1 VGTERERLE
10 GVFARYR
17 SSARKQRA
25 WAADNP
31 GNLAIRRELADA
43 VLELAPEAF
52 AGPAPL
58 LDVGCGTGWW
68 LAELAGRGAEPA
80 RLNGI
85 ELLEDRVQ
93 AATERVPGTKV
104 VVGDARKLPYADGEF
119 GLVTLFLVL
128 SSMERE
134 ADVSVALREARRV
147 VARGGILAVWEPR
160 VPNPLN
166 RATRVV
172 SMRAL
177 RTALGEPLAI
187 QSLTLFPPLARR
199 CGPRSYARLARVRG
213 LRTHRLVMWS
223 GVRDR

>member
-1 VGTERERLE
+1 VRTERERLE

-31 GNLAIRRELADA
+31 GNLAIRRELTDA
-43 VLELAPEAF
+43 VLDLAPDAL

-68 LAELAGRGAEPA
+68 LAELAGRGAEPT
-80 RLNGI
+80 RLHGI
-85 ELLEDRVQ
+85 ELLEDRVH
-93 AATERVPGTKV
+93 AAAARVPGAKV
-104 VVGDARKLPYADGEF
+104 VLGDARKLPYADGEF

-128 SSMERE
+128 SSMEHE
-134 ADVSVALREARRV
+134 ADVRVALQEARRV
-147 VARGGILAVWEPR
+147 VARGGTLVVWEPR

-172 SMRAL
+172 RLKALRRAL
-177 RTALGEPLAI
+177 GRPSAVR
-187 QSLTLFPPLARR
+187 SLTVAPVI
-199 CGPRSYARLARVRG
+199 ARLSSARAYAAVARVPW
-213 LRTHRLVMWS
+213 LRTHRLAVWRADS
-223 GVRDR
+223 A